1 MKVRIGAIGPAD
13 SLKVIREVADD
24 DARIELVEFEY
35 FHHEELP
42 NILNKHR
49 YDVAKW
55 IFSGPTPYH
64 YCLELGL
71 ITPEEASFPP
81 LHGMAML
88 GTCLKVMHDHG
99 RFVEKMS
106 LDTVDEHVVHS
117 LFSEYQ
123 LSNISFELSSFKGYT
138 DHKELIDF
146 HVSNYRAGN
155 SELALT
161 CLLKV
166 YLELQRL
173 GIPVYRVV
181 PSRMAIKTIF
191 DILFS
196 RAQSHVYEKQK
207 VAIIGVDLLPAGSVT
222 KKTVFSFEEN
232 RKVLDLQQELLR
244 LTKMLNG
251 SLIDKGSGTYFIY
264 TTQGDYELLTSET
277 AISFIAEEI
286 NMRTSL
292 KFHIGIG
299 AGYTI
304 YDAEQHVQQAF
315 EYATSIEGCK
325 VAFVNEDHVFAN
337 LTELKFSYES
347 NYQLPEYWQN
357 VLKKHKYKETIPAKI
372 YHYIK
377 LKNLTHFTSEVTT
390 ALLKNTDRNT
400 RRILNEMEQMGLIKS
415 VAEEKSPNRP
425 GRPKKVYELVIEQK
439 VK

>member
-13 SLKVIREVADD
+13 SLKVIREVAGNDP
-24 DARIELVEFEY
+24 RIELIAFEY
-35 FHHEELP
+35 FNHEELP
-42 NILNKHR
+42 DILNKHR

-64 YCLELGL
+64 YCIELGL
-71 ITPEEASFPP
+71 ITPDEASFPP
-81 LHGMAML
+81 LHGMALL
-88 GTCLKVMHDHG
+88 GTCLKVMQDHG

-106 LDTVDEHVVHS
+106 LDTVDEHVVSS

-123 LSNISFELSSFKGYT
+123 LNNISFELSSFKGYT
-138 DHKELIDF
+138 DHNELIDF
-146 HVSNYRAGN
+146 HVSNYHAGK

-166 YLELQRL
+166 YLELKRL

-207 VAIIGVDLLPAGSVT
+207 VAIIGVDLLFEGRIS
-222 KKTVFSFEEN
+222 KKAVFSFEES
-232 RKVLDLQQELLR
+232 KKMLELQQELLR
-244 LTKMLNG
+244 VTKMLNG
-251 SLIDKGSGTYFIY
+251 SLMDKGGGTYFIY
-264 TTQGDYELLTSET
+264 TTQGDYELLTSKNT
-277 AISFIAEEI
+277 ISFIAEEI

-292 KFHIGIG
+292 NFHIGIG

-304 YDAEQHVQQAF
+304 YDAEQHVQLAF
-315 EYATSIEGCK
+315 EYAASKEDCK
-325 VAFVNEDHVFAN
+325 IAFVNEDNVFTN
-337 LTELKFSYES
+337 LTLLNYTYES
-347 NYQLPEYWQN
+347 SYQLPEYWQV
-357 VLKKHKYKETIPAKI
+357 VLKKHNYKETIPAKI

-377 LKNLTHFTSEVTT
+377 LKNFTQFTGEVIT

-400 RRILNEMEQMGLIKS
+400 RRILNEMEQIGLIRTL
-415 VAEEKSPNRP
+415 AEEHGSGRP
-425 GRPKKVYELVIEQK
+425 GRPKKVYELVIEEK
-439 VK
+439 VR

>member
-13 SLKVIREVADD
+13 SLKVIREVADND
-24 DARIELVEFEY
+24 PRIELIEFKY
-35 FHHEELP
+35 FDQEELTS
-42 NILNKHR
+42 ILNKHR

-71 ITPEEASFPP
+71 ITPDEASFPP
-81 LHGMAML
+81 LHGMALL
-88 GTCLKVMHDHG
+88 GTCLKVMQDYG

-106 LDTVDEHVVHS
+106 LDTVNEHVVHS

-123 LSNISFELSSFKGYT
+123 LNNISFELSSFKGYT
-138 DHKELIDF
+138 DHNELIDF
-146 HVSNYRAGN
+146 HVSNYRAGK

-166 YLELQRL
+166 YLELKRL

-196 RAQSHVYEKQK
+196 KAQSHVYEKQK
-207 VAIIGVDLLPAGSVT
+207 VAIIGVDLFYEGRVS

-232 RKVLDLQQELLR
+232 RKVLELQQELLR

-264 TTQGDYELLTSET
+264 TTQGDYELLTFNNT
-277 AISFIAEEI
+277 ISFIAEEI

-292 KFHIGIG
+292 QFHIGIG
-299 AGYTI
+299 TGYTI
-304 YDAEQHVQQAF
+304 YDAEQHVQLAF
-315 EYATSIEGCK
+315 EYASSKEDCK
-325 VAFVNEDHVFAN
+325 VAFVNEDQVFTN
-337 LTELKFSYES
+337 LTDLKFSYES
-347 NYQLPEYWQN
+347 NYQLPEYWRN
-357 VLKKHKYKETIPAKI
+357 VLKNHKYKETIPAKI
-372 YHYIK
+372 YHYVK
-377 LKNLTHFTSEVTT
+377 LKNLSRFTSEVTT
-390 ALLKNTDRNT
+390 TLLKNTDRNT
-400 RRILNEMEQMGLIKS
+400 RRILNEMEQMGLIRI
-415 VAEEKSPNRP
+415 VAEEKNLGKP
-425 GRPKKVYELVIEQK
+425 GRPKKVYELVIEEK